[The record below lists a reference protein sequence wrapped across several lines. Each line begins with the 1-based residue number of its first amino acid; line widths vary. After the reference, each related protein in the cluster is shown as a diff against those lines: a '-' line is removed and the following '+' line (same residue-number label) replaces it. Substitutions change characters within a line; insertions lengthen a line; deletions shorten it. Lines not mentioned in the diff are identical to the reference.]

1 LVRIPSLLCSPRF
14 ELEVILTHEQ
24 ELRVYREGQAFRRHG
39 WVVTGR
45 RLVSVEQRVCIA
57 CPDDAARLIPHGLP
71 ELFDT
76 AQLAE
81 AAAIER
87 RLAQQMA
94 YCLRAIGVLEATG
107 KRGNANVHRRVDI
120 PRLS

>member
-1 LVRIPSLLCSPRF
+1 V
-14 ELEVILTHEQ
+14 
-24 ELRVYREGQAFRRHG
+24 A
-39 WVVTGR
+39 GR
-45 RLVSVEQRVCIA
+45 QLVSVEKCVHIA
-57 CPDDAARLIPHGLP
+57 CPDDGARLLPPGLP

-94 YCLRAIGVLEATG
+94 YCLRAIGVLERTG
-107 KRGNANVHRRVDI
+107 KRGNAIVHRRVET